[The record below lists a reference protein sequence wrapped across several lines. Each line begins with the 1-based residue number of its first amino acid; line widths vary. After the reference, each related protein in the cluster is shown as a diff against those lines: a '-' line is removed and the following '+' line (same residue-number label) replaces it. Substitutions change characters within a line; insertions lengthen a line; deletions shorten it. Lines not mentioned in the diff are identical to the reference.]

1 MTFDIWFATGKELP
15 DGRWIPGNHGSQVVI
30 TWEMLVDKLSSP
42 DEIPFERMA
51 DHVKDL
57 KGDEADKPWKK
68 GDGCWIPALLKTDA
82 EGKPLGREKK
92 SIVHYSCIVLDV
104 DEGGDAAAVE
114 DALLA
119 HDLAFFIHST
129 YRHNRLDEGTDRFR
143 VLVPLDRPVEGETQ
157 YKAVLD
163 QVALLAGGGE
173 LPAGFDPASRNYS
186 QAFWF
191 PSYPP
196 ERVDQSFRITNTGKP
211 YEWHLPDLLNT
222 DPQLPNPGDEVADR
236 QPITMQMIMPQVL
249 EGSRND
255 TLYKYCCD
263 WLDQQTMLPTSA
275 EVVATA
281 FRFNRSRVDMPKP
294 LPDAEVRATALSA
307 LNQARK
313 KTPEKIV
320 LPDAI
325 DLSKLKPQP
334 IRWLIDQQLVLG
346 ELTVIQGHTKSG
358 KSLLCM
364 HWAAELSRQGITT
377 LISHSEDSPGRTLTP
392 RQHVAGAVPGYVLL
406 IPDEALMEL
415 PEGITILR
423 QYILKHDAKL
433 IYIDAINNWMPAKGV
448 ENDRFL
454 RSCLIPLAQLA
465 QELNVAIVA
474 SRHFTKDGNNTDA
487 LARGMGGQAYSAV
500 ARQIL
505 QVVGGTEKYHPDYPN
520 DVLLSVVTGQHIS
533 KATTWA
539 FPRTAAEM
547 EMEDEA
553 GMIRV
558 WHPYLKPCVEVPDLT
573 ASDILKA
580 ISPLHQ
586 TSSRKGN
593 CAAAILSELE
603 AAGGRMLTGV
613 LRETMIATHL
623 YPSATYERALKTLGE
638 EKKIETRRGRNQEV
652 SLVV

>member
-1 MTFDIWFATGKELP
+1 MMLDIWFATGKKLP
-15 DGRWIPGNHGSQVVI
+15 DGRWIPGNHGSQVAI

-51 DHVKDL
+51 DHVKNV
-57 KGDEADKPWKK
+57 KGSESNKPWKK
-68 GDGCWIPALLKTDA
+68 GSGCWIPALLQTDA
-82 EGKPLGREKK
+82 EGKPLNREGD
-92 SIVHYSCIVLDV
+92 SIVHYSCIVLDI

-129 YRHNRLDEGTDRFR
+129 YSHNRLDEGTDRFR
-143 VLVPLDRPVEGETQ
+143 VVVPLDRPVEGKDK
-157 YKAVLD
+157 YKAVVD
-163 QVALLAGGGE
+163 QVAKLAVG
-173 LPAGFDPASRNYS
+173 AGYDKASKSYS
-186 QAFWF
+186 QAFWM
-191 PSYPP
+191 PANPP
-196 ERVDQSFRITNTGKP
+196 EQADQHFRITNTGKP
-211 YEWHLPDLLNT
+211 YQWQETDLLNT

-236 QPITMQMIMPQVL
+236 QPIQIQHTLPKVL
-249 EGSRND
+249 EGSRNEK
-255 TLYKYCCD
+255 LYKYCCD
-263 WLDQQTMLPTSA
+263 WLDQQTMLPPSA
-275 EVVATA
+275 EMVATA
-281 FRFNRSRVDMPKP
+281 FRFNRDRAAMPKP

-307 LNQARK
+307 LNHARK
-313 KTPEKIV
+313 ENPDKID

-325 DLSKLKPQP
+325 DLSKLKAQP
-334 IRWLIDQQLVLG
+334 IRWLIDGQLVLG

-377 LISHSEDSPGRTLTP
+377 LISHSEDSPERTLTP
-392 RQHVAGAVPGYVLL
+392 RQQVAGAVAGYVLL

-433 IYIDAINNWMPAKGV
+433 IYIDAINNWMPSKGV

-454 RSCLIPLAQLA
+454 RSCLQPLAKLA

-505 QVVGGTEKYHPDYPN
+505 QVVGGIDKHHPDYPN
-520 DVLLSVVTGQHIS
+520 DVLLSVVTGQHTS

-539 FPRTAAEM
+539 FPRTAAEI

-553 GMIRV
+553 GMVRV
-558 WHPYLKPCVEVPDLT
+558 WHPYLQHGVEVPDLT

-613 LRETMIATHL
+613 LRETMIATHQ
-623 YPSATYERALKTLGE
+623 YPPATYERALKALGD
-638 EKKIETRRGRNQEV
+638 EKKIQTGRGRNGEA

>member
-1 MTFDIWFATGKELP
+1 MMLDIWMGGGFPKPAGYVVGDYGNNVPMTWEALVDMLRKPTIIDFVPSPGEPDKAWQKGKECF
-15 DGRWIPGNHGSQVVI
+15 IPG
-30 TWEMLVDKLSSP
+30 
-42 DEIPFERMA
+42 
-51 DHVKDL
+51 
-57 KGDEADKPWKK
+57 
-68 GDGCWIPALLKTDA
+68 LLKTNPETNKA
-82 EGKPLGREKK
+82 KREGIG
-92 SIVHYSCIVLDV
+92 IIHYSLVPLDI
-104 DEGGDAAAVE
+104 DTNGDASAVE
-114 DALLA
+114 AVLRK
-119 HDLAFFIHST
+119 HDLSFVIYST
-129 YRHNRLDEGTDRFR
+129 YSHNRERDGSDRFR
-143 VLVPLDRPVEGETQ
+143 VLVPLDRPVKGKTE
-157 YKAVLD
+157 YKAVVD
-163 QVALLAGGGE
+163 EVALLAVG
-173 LPAGFDPASRNYS
+173 AGYDKASKSYS
-186 QAFWF
+186 QAFWQ
-191 PSYPP
+191 PACPP
-196 ERVDQSFRITNTGKP
+196 ERADQFIFRTHTGKP
-211 YEWHLPDLLNT
+211 YEWPPDLLDGNDEY

-236 QPITMQMIMPQVL
+236 QPITIQHTLPKVL
-249 EGSRND
+249 EGSRNAK
-255 TLYKYCCD
+255 LYDYCCD
-263 WLDQQTMLPTSA
+263 WLGYQTMLPTESD
-275 EVVATA
+275 VVASA
-281 FRFNRSRVDMPKP
+281 FRFNRDRSAIPKP

-307 LNQARK
+307 LNKARK
-313 KTPEKIV
+313 ETPEKI
-320 LPDAI
+320 PIQDAI

-364 HWAAELSRQGITT
+364 HWAAALSKQGITT
-377 LISHSEDSPGRTLTP
+377 LISHSEDSPERVLNP

-415 PEGITILR
+415 PGGITILR
-423 QYILKHDAKL
+423 QYIIKHDAKL
-433 IYIDAINNWMPAKGV
+433 IYIDAINNWMPSKGV

-454 RSCLIPLAQLA
+454 RSCLQPLAKLA

-500 ARQIL
+500 ARQIM

-520 DVLLSVVTGQHIS
+520 DVLLSVVIGQHIS

-547 EMEDEA
+547 EMKDEA
-553 GMIRV
+553 GTVRV

-573 ASDILKA
+573 AGDILKA

-603 AAGGRMLTGV
+603 ATGGRMLTGV
-613 LRETMIATHL
+613 LRETMIATL
-623 YPSATYERALKTLGE
+623 QYPPATYERALKGLVLEG
-638 EKKIETRRGRNQEV
+638 KIETRRGRNQEV

>member
-1 MTFDIWFATGKELP
+1 MKLDIWMAGGFSTPKGYIVGDYGNNVPMSWEALVNMLRNPTIIDFVSSPGEPDKAWQKGK
-15 DGRWIPGNHGSQVVI
+15 DCFIPG
-30 TWEMLVDKLSSP
+30 
-42 DEIPFERMA
+42 
-51 DHVKDL
+51 
-57 KGDEADKPWKK
+57 
-68 GDGCWIPALLKTDA
+68 LLKTNPETNKVKR
-82 EGKPLGREKK
+82 EGKG
-92 SIVHYSCIVLDV
+92 IIHYSLVPLDI
-104 DEGGDAAAVE
+104 DTNGDAAAV
-114 DALLA
+114 DAALRK
-119 HDLAFFIHST
+119 HDLSFVLYST
-129 YRHNRLDEGTDRFR
+129 YSHNREKDGYDRFR
-143 VLVPLDRPVEGETQ
+143 VLVPLNRPVEGIDE
-157 YKAVLD
+157 YKAVVD
-163 QVALLAGGGE
+163 QVAKLAVGTGY
-173 LPAGFDPASRNYS
+173 DNASKSYS
-186 QAFWF
+186 QAFWQ
-191 PSYPP
+191 PACPP
-196 ERVDQSFRITNTGKP
+196 EREEQFIFLTHTGKP
-211 YEWHLPDLLNT
+211 YEWHSPDLLDGNGQS

-236 QPITMQMIMPQVL
+236 QPIPLQHTLPKVR

-263 WLDQQTMLPTSA
+263 WLDQQTMLPPSA

-281 FRFNRSRVDMPKP
+281 FRFNRSRADMPKP

-307 LNQARK
+307 LNHARK
-313 KTPEKIV
+313 ENPDKID

-325 DLSKLKPQP
+325 DLSKLKAQP
-334 IRWLIDQQLVLG
+334 IRWLIDGQLVLG

-377 LISHSEDSPGRTLTP
+377 LISHSEDSPERTLNP
-392 RQHVAGAVPGYVLL
+392 RQHVAGAEHGYVLL

-415 PEGITILR
+415 PEGITMLR
-423 QYILKHDAKL
+423 QYIIKHDAKL
-433 IYIDAINNWMPAKGV
+433 IYIDAINNWMPSKGV

-454 RSCLIPLAQLA
+454 RSCLQPLAKLA

-520 DVLLSVVTGQHIS
+520 DVLLSVVIGQHIS

-553 GMIRV
+553 GMVRV

-603 AAGGRMLTGV
+603 SAGGRMLTGV

-623 YPSATYERALKTLGE
+623 YPSATYERALKALGE

>member
-1 MTFDIWFATGKELP
+1 MLDIWMAGGFPKTAGYVVG
-15 DGRWIPGNHGSQVVI
+15 DYGNNVPM
-30 TWEMLVDKLSSP
+30 TWELLVNMLRKPAIIDFVASP
-42 DEIPFERMA
+42 GDPA
-51 DHVKDL
+51 KAWQKGKD
-57 KGDEADKPWKK
+57 
-68 GDGCWIPALLKTDA
+68 CFIPALLKTNPETNKVKRDG
-82 EGKPLGREKK
+82 EG
-92 SIVHYSCIVLDV
+92 IIHYSCVPLDI
-104 DEGGDAAAVE
+104 DKDGDAAAVE
-114 DALLA
+114 AALLA
-119 HDLAFFIHST
+119 HDLSFVMYST
-129 YRHNRLDEGTDRFR
+129 YSHNPGHDGYDRFR
-143 VLVPLDRPVEGETQ
+143 VLVPLHRPVKGIDK
-157 YKAVLD
+157 YKAVVD
-163 QVALLAGGGE
+163 QVAKLAVGTGY
-173 LPAGFDPASRNYS
+173 DKASKSYS
-186 QAFWF
+186 QAFWQ
-191 PSYPP
+191 PACPP
-196 ERVDQSFRITNTGKP
+196 EREEQFIFRTHTGKS
-211 YEWHLPDLLNT
+211 YEWDFWDLLDGT
-222 DPQLPNPGDEVADR
+222 AEHEATLPNPGDEVADR
-236 QPITMQMIMPQVL
+236 QPIQIQHTLPKVL
-249 EGSRND
+249 EGSRNEK
-255 TLYKYCCD
+255 LYKYCCD
-263 WLDQQTMLPTSA
+263 WLAQQTMLPPSA

-281 FRFNRSRVDMPKP
+281 FRFNRDRAAMPKP

-307 LNQARK
+307 LNKARK
-313 KTPEKIV
+313 ETPEKIV

-334 IRWLIDQQLVLG
+334 IRWLIDGQLVLG

-364 HWAAELSRQGITT
+364 HWAAELSKQGITT
-377 LISHSEDSPGRTLTP
+377 LISHSEDSPDRTLTP

-433 IYIDAINNWMPAKGV
+433 IYIDAINNWMPSKGV

-505 QVVGGTEKYHPDYPN
+505 QVVGGIEKYHPDYPN

-553 GMIRV
+553 GMVRV
-558 WHPYLKPCVEVPDLT
+558 WHPYLQHGVEVPDLT

-603 AAGGRMLTGV
+603 AAGGRMLTSI
-613 LRETMIATHL
+613 LRETMIATHQ
-623 YPSATYERALKTLGE
+623 YPPATYERALKGLADEG
-638 EKKIETRRGRNQEV
+638 KIQTRRGRNQEV

>member
-1 MTFDIWFATGKELP
+1 MMLDIWMGAGIRTHKCFAPAVNGLNVPTQWAGLVKQLSTP
-15 DGRWIPGNHGSQVVI
+15 HLIDFVPSPGEPN
-30 TWEMLVDKLSSP
+30 K
-42 DEIPFERMA
+42 A
-51 DHVKDL
+51 
-57 KGDEADKPWKK
+57 WKK
-68 GDGCWIPALLKTDA
+68 GNECWIPALLKTDA
-82 EGKPLGREKK
+82 EGNPLTR
-92 SIVHYSCIVLDV
+92 SADAIIHYSCVVLDI
-104 DEGGDAAAVE
+104 DEGCNAADVE
-114 DALLA
+114 AALLA
-119 HDLAFFIHST
+119 HDLTFALHST
-129 YRHNRLDEGTDRFR
+129 YSHNRIEEGTDRIR
-143 VLVPLDRPVEGETQ
+143 VVALLNRPVEGKAQ
-157 YKAVLD
+157 YKAVVD

-173 LPAGFDPASRNYS
+173 FPAGYDPASKSYS
-186 QAFWF
+186 QAFWL
-191 PSYPP
+191 PACPP
-196 ERVDQSFRITNTGKP
+196 EREEQFIFRTHTGKP
-211 YEWHLPDLLNT
+211 YEWHSPDLLDGNDEY

-236 QPITMQMIMPQVL
+236 QPIAIQHTLPKVL
-249 EGSRND
+249 EGSRNQK
-255 TLYKYCCD
+255 LYKYCSD
-263 WLDQQTMLPTSA
+263 WLGYQTMLPTESD
-275 EVVATA
+275 VVATA
-281 FRFNRSRVDMPKP
+281 FRFNRDRSAIPKP

-313 KTPEKIV
+313 ETPAKIP
-320 LPDAI
+320 LQDAI

-334 IRWLIDQQLVLG
+334 IRWLIDGQLVLG

-433 IYIDAINNWMPAKGV
+433 IYIDAINNWMPSKGV

-454 RSCLIPLAQLA
+454 RSCLIPLAHLA

-505 QVVGGTEKYHPDYPN
+505 QVVGGIEKYHPDYPN

-533 KATTWA
+533 KTTTWA

-553 GMIRV
+553 GTIRV

-573 ASDILKA
+573 AGDILKA

-613 LRETMIATHL
+613 LRETMIATL
-623 YPSATYERALKTLGE
+623 QYPPATYERALKALGE

>member
-1 MTFDIWFATGKELP
+1 MMLDIWMAGGFVDSKGEFVPSNRGTNMPDIGWADLINMLRKPAIIDFRPLPNDPEKPAQKGK
-15 DGRWIPGNHGSQVVI
+15 D
-30 TWEMLVDKLSSP
+30 
-42 DEIPFERMA
+42 
-51 DHVKDL
+51 
-57 KGDEADKPWKK
+57 
-68 GDGCWIPALLKTDA
+68 CCIPALLKTDP
-82 EGKPLGREKK
+82 ETGKPLTRSAKA
-92 SIVHYSCIVLDV
+92 IQHYSLVPLDI
-104 DEGGDAAAVE
+104 DTNGDALAVE
-114 DALLA
+114 AALRK
-119 HDLAFFIHST
+119 HDLSFVIYST
-129 YRHNRLDEGTDRFR
+129 YSHNRKRDGSDRFR
-143 VLVPLDRPVEGETQ
+143 VLVPLHRPVEGIDQ
-157 YKAVLD
+157 YKAVVD
-163 QVALLAGGGE
+163 QVALLAVG
-173 LPAGFDPASRNYS
+173 AGYDKASKSYS

-191 PSYPP
+191 PACPP
-196 ERVDQSFRITNTGKP
+196 EREEQFIFRTHTGKP
-211 YEWHLPDLLNT
+211 YEWHSPDLLDGNDEY

-236 QPITMQMIMPQVL
+236 QPIAIQHTLPKVL
-249 EGSRND
+249 EGSRNAK
-255 TLYKYCCD
+255 LYKYCCD
-263 WLDQQTMLPTSA
+263 WLGYQTMLPTSA
-275 EVVATA
+275 DVVATA
-281 FRFNRSRVDMPKP
+281 FRFNRDRAAMPKP

-313 KTPEKIV
+313 ETPDKID

-334 IRWLIDQQLVLG
+334 IRWLIDGQLVLG

-433 IYIDAINNWMPAKGV
+433 IYIDAINNWMPSKGV

-454 RSCLIPLAQLA
+454 RSCLIPLAHLA

-505 QVVGGTEKYHPDYPN
+505 QVVGGIEKYHPDYPN

-533 KATTWA
+533 KTTTWA

-553 GMIRV
+553 GTVRV

-573 ASDILKA
+573 AGDILKA

-613 LRETMIATHL
+613 LRETMIATL
-623 YPSATYERALKTLGE
+623 QYPPATYERALKALGE

>member
-1 MTFDIWFATGKELP
+1 
-15 DGRWIPGNHGSQVVI
+15 
-30 TWEMLVDKLSSP
+30 
-42 DEIPFERMA
+42 
-51 DHVKDL
+51 
-57 KGDEADKPWKK
+57 
-68 GDGCWIPALLKTDA
+68 
-82 EGKPLGREKK
+82 
-92 SIVHYSCIVLDV
+92 
-104 DEGGDAAAVE
+104 
-114 DALLA
+114 
-119 HDLAFFIHST
+119 
-129 YRHNRLDEGTDRFR
+129 
-143 VLVPLDRPVEGETQ
+143 
-157 YKAVLD
+157 
-163 QVALLAGGGE
+163 
-173 LPAGFDPASRNYS
+173 
-186 QAFWF
+186 
-191 PSYPP
+191 
-196 ERVDQSFRITNTGKP
+196 
-211 YEWHLPDLLNT
+211 
-222 DPQLPNPGDEVADR
+222 
-236 QPITMQMIMPQVL
+236 
-249 EGSRND
+249 
-255 TLYKYCCD
+255 
-263 WLDQQTMLPTSA
+263 
-275 EVVATA
+275 
-281 FRFNRSRVDMPKP
+281 
-294 LPDAEVRATALSA
+294 
-307 LNQARK
+307 
-313 KTPEKIV
+313 
-320 LPDAI
+320 
-325 DLSKLKPQP
+325 
-334 IRWLIDQQLVLG
+334 VLG

-364 HWAAELSRQGITT
+364 HWAAELSKQGITT
-377 LISHSEDSPGRTLTP
+377 LISHSEDSPSRTLTP

-433 IYIDAINNWMPAKGV
+433 IYIDAINNWMPSKGV

-454 RSCLIPLAQLA
+454 RSCLIPLAHLA

-505 QVVGGTEKYHPDYPN
+505 QVVGGFEKYHPDYPN

-547 EMEDEA
+547 EMEDES
-553 GMIRV
+553 GIVRV
-558 WHPYLKPCVEVPDLT
+558 WHPYLQPCVEVPDLT

-613 LRETMIATHL
+613 LRETMIATL
-623 YPSATYERALKTLGE
+623 QYPPATYERALKALGE

>member
-1 MTFDIWFATGKELP
+1 MTLDIWMGGGFKTRKSFAPAIEGFNTATEWAGLVKQLSMPHLIDFEPSPGEP
-15 DGRWIPGNHGSQVVI
+15 D
-30 TWEMLVDKLSSP
+30 K
-42 DEIPFERMA
+42 A
-51 DHVKDL
+51 
-57 KGDEADKPWKK
+57 WKK
-68 GDGCWIPALLKTDA
+68 GNECWIPALLKTDA
-82 EGKPLGREKK
+82 EGTPLTR
-92 SIVHYSCIVLDV
+92 SAAAILHYSCVVLDI
-104 DEGGDAAAVE
+104 DEGCDAAAVE
-114 DALLA
+114 AGLQA
-119 HDLAFFIHST
+119 HDLTFALHST
-129 YRHNRLDEGTDRFR
+129 YSHNRLEEGTDRIR
-143 VLVPLDRPVEGETQ
+143 VVVPLDRPVEGKEK
-157 YKAVLD
+157 YKDVVE

-173 LPAGFDPASRNYS
+173 LPAGFDPASSNYS
-186 QAFWF
+186 QAFWL
-191 PSYPP
+191 PACPP
-196 ERVDQSFRITNTGKP
+196 EREEQFIFLTHTGKP
-211 YEWHLPDLLNT
+211 YEWVTDDLLDGNDEY

-236 QPITMQMIMPQVL
+236 QPIAIQHTLPKVL
-249 EGSRND
+249 EGSRNAK
-255 TLYKYCCD
+255 LYKYCCD
-263 WLDQQTMLPTSA
+263 WLGQQTMLPTSA
-275 EVVATA
+275 DVVATA
-281 FRFNRSRVDMPKP
+281 FRFNRDRAAMPKP
-294 LPDAEVRATALSA
+294 LPDAEVRTTALSA

-313 KTPEKIV
+313 ETPEKID
-320 LPDAI
+320 LPDVI

-364 HWAAELSRQGITT
+364 HWAAELSKQGITT
-377 LISHSEDSPGRTLTP
+377 LISHSEDSHDRTLTP

-433 IYIDAINNWMPAKGV
+433 IYIDAINNWMPSKGV

-454 RSCLIPLAQLA
+454 RSCLQPLAKLA

-500 ARQIL
+500 ARQIM
-505 QVVGGTEKYHPDYPN
+505 QVVGGIEKYHPDYPN
-520 DVLLSVVTGQHIS
+520 DVLLSVVIGQHIS

-553 GMIRV
+553 GIVRV
-558 WHPYLKPCVEVPDLT
+558 WHPYLQPCVEVPDLT

-613 LRETMIATHL
+613 LRETMIGTL
-623 YPSATYERALKTLGE
+623 QYPPATYERALKALVE
-638 EKKIETRRGRNQEV
+638 EGKIETRRGRNQEV

>member
-1 MTFDIWFATGKELP
+1 MLRKPAIIDFVPSPGDPKKAWQKGK
-15 DGRWIPGNHGSQVVI
+15 DC
-30 TWEMLVDKLSSP
+30 
-42 DEIPFERMA
+42 F
-51 DHVKDL
+51 
-57 KGDEADKPWKK
+57 
-68 GDGCWIPALLKTDA
+68 IPALLKTNPETNKVKR
-82 EGKPLGREKK
+82 EGEG
-92 SIVHYSCIVLDV
+92 IIHYSCVPLDI
-104 DEGGDAAAVE
+104 DKSGDAAAVE
-114 DALLA
+114 AALRQ
-119 HDLAFFIHST
+119 HDLSFVMYST
-129 YRHNRLDEGTDRFR
+129 YSHNPEQDGYDRFR
-143 VLVPLDRPVEGETQ
+143 VLVPLNRPVGKDE
-157 YKAVLD
+157 YKAVVD
-163 QVALLAGGGE
+163 QVALLAVG
-173 LPAGFDPASRNYS
+173 AGYDKASKSYS
-186 QAFWF
+186 QAFWQ
-191 PSYPP
+191 PACPP
-196 ERVDQSFRITNTGKP
+196 EREEQFIFRTHTGKS

-236 QPITMQMIMPQVL
+236 QPIPIQHTLPKVL
-249 EGSRND
+249 EGSRN
-255 TLYKYCCD
+255 TKLYQYCCD
-263 WLDQQTMLPTSA
+263 WLDQQTKLPPSSD
-275 EVVATA
+275 VVATA
-281 FRFNRSRVDMPKP
+281 FRFNRDRADMPKP

-307 LNQARK
+307 LNRARK
-313 KTPEKIV
+313 ETPHKIV
-320 LPDAI
+320 LPDVI

-334 IRWLIDQQLVLG
+334 IRWLIDGQLVLG

-364 HWAAELSRQGITT
+364 HWAAELSKQGITT
-377 LISHSEDSPGRTLTP
+377 LISHSEDSPDRTLTP

-423 QYILKHDAKL
+423 QYIIKHDAKL

-505 QVVGGTEKYHPDYPN
+505 QVVGGIEKYHPDYPN

-533 KATTWA
+533 KAMTWA

-553 GMIRV
+553 GMVRV
-558 WHPYLKPCVEVPDLT
+558 WHPYLKNCVEVPDLT

-613 LRETMIATHL
+613 LRETMIATHQ
-623 YPSATYERALKTLGE
+623 YPPATYERALKALGDE
-638 EKKIETRRGRNQEV
+638 GKIQTRRGRNQEV

>member
-1 MTFDIWFATGKELP
+1 MTFDIWLAAGMKSSEGKWVPGVYGELYTLTWDELVLRFANPEI
-15 DGRWIPGNHGSQVVI
+15 IPF
-30 TWEMLVDKLSSP
+30 EPSP
-42 DEIPFERMA
+42 DEPTKAFI
-51 DHVKDL
+51 
-57 KGDEADKPWKK
+57 KGNR
-68 GDGCWIPALLKTDA
+68 CWMPALFKTNT
-82 EGKPLGREKK
+82 EGTPLRRKAA
-92 SIVHYSCIVLDV
+92 SIVHYSCITLDL
-104 DEGGDAAAVE
+104 DGCDVE
-114 DALLA
+114 LVATALLEL
-119 HDLAFFIHST
+119 DLSFIIHST
-129 YRHNRLDEGTDRFR
+129 YSHNREMEGTDRVR
-143 VLVPLDRPVEGETQ
+143 VVVPLDRPVGNEQ
-157 YKAVLD
+157 YKAVVRS
-163 QVALLAGGGE
+163 VALLAGGRE
-173 LPAGFDPASRNYS
+173 LPAGFDDASGSTS
-186 QAFWF
+186 QAFWM
-191 PSYPP
+191 PACPP
-196 ERVDQSFRITNTGKP
+196 EQLHQYIHATHTGKP

-236 QPITMQMIMPQVL
+236 QPRTMKMITPQVV
-249 EGSRND
+249 EGRRNN
-255 TLYKYCCD
+255 TLFRSLCAWMREQPK
-263 WLDQQTMLPTSA
+263 LPPA
-275 EVVATA
+275 ADVVAQGIAMMHGDRET
-281 FRFNRSRVDMPKP
+281 FPKP
-294 LPDAEVRATALSA
+294 LPNHEIRAVALSA
-307 LNQARK
+307 RK
-313 KTPEKIV
+313 AMQKEAPDKIV

-334 IRWLIDQQLVLG
+334 IRWLIDGQLVLG

-377 LISHSEDSPGRTLTP
+377 LISHSEDSPDRTLTP
-392 RQHVAGAVPGYVLL
+392 RQHVARAVPGYVLL

-433 IYIDAINNWMPAKGV
+433 IYIDAINNWMPSKGV

-520 DVLLSVVTGQHIS
+520 DVLLSVVIGQHIS

-623 YPSATYERALKTLGE
+623 YPSATYERALKGLADEG
-638 EKKIETRRGRNQEV
+638 KIQTRRGRNQEV
-652 SLVV
+652 SLVI

>member
-1 MTFDIWFATGKELP
+1 MTFDIWMAGGFPKPAGYVVGDYGNNVPMTWETLVNMLRNPTIIDFVSSPGEPDKAWQKGK
-15 DGRWIPGNHGSQVVI
+15 DCFIPG
-30 TWEMLVDKLSSP
+30 
-42 DEIPFERMA
+42 
-51 DHVKDL
+51 
-57 KGDEADKPWKK
+57 
-68 GDGCWIPALLKTDA
+68 LLKTDPETNKVKR
-82 EGKPLGREKK
+82 EGKG
-92 SIVHYSCIVLDV
+92 IIHYSLVPLDI
-104 DEGGDAAAVE
+104 DKGGDATAVDAA
-114 DALLA
+114 LRK
-119 HDLAFFIHST
+119 HDLSFVIYST
-129 YRHNRLDEGTDRFR
+129 YSHNREVDGYDRFR
-143 VLVPLDRPVEGETQ
+143 VLVPLNRPVEGIDE
-157 YKAVLD
+157 YKAVVD
-163 QVALLAGGGE
+163 QVALLAVG
-173 LPAGFDPASRNYS
+173 AGYDKASKSYS
-186 QAFWF
+186 QAFWQ
-191 PSYPP
+191 PACPP
-196 ERVDQSFRITNTGKP
+196 EREHQRIFLTHTGKP
-211 YEWHLPDLLNT
+211 YEWHSLDLLDGNGEY
-222 DPQLPNPGDEVADR
+222 DPQMPNPGDEVADR

-364 HWAAELSRQGITT
+364 HWAAELSKQGITT

-392 RQHVAGAVPGYVLL
+392 RQHVAGAVQGYVLL

>member
-1 MTFDIWFATGKELP
+1 MTFDIWFAAGMKSNEGK
-15 DGRWIPGNHGSQVVI
+15 WIPGVYGELYTL
-30 TWEMLVDKLSSP
+30 TWDELVLRFATP
-42 DEIPFERMA
+42 ERIPFEPSSDEPTKA
-51 DHVKDL
+51 FI
-57 KGDEADKPWKK
+57 KGNR
-68 GDGCWIPALLKTDA
+68 CWMPALLQTNA
-82 EGKPLGREKK
+82 EGTPLRRKAA
-92 SIVHYSCIVLDV
+92 SIVHYSCITLDL
-104 DEGGDAAAVE
+104 DGCDAEQVAT
-114 DALLA
+114 ALLEI
-119 HDLAFFIHST
+119 DLSFIIHST
-129 YRHNRLDEGTDRFR
+129 YSHNREMEGTDRVR
-143 VLVPLDRPVEGETQ
+143 VVVPLDRPVGNEQ
-157 YKAVLD
+157 YKAVV
-163 QVALLAGGGE
+163 QSVALLAGGGE
-173 LPAGFDPASRNYS
+173 LPAGYDDASESIS
-186 QAFWF
+186 QAWWL
-191 PSYPP
+191 PACPP
-196 ERVDQSFRITNTGKP
+196 EQLHQYIYATHTGNP
-211 YEWHLPDLLNT
+211 YEWHSTDLLDANGES
-222 DPQLPNPGDEVADR
+222 DQQLPNPGDEVADR
-236 QPITMQMIMPQVL
+236 QPIAIQHTLPKVL
-249 EGSRND
+249 EGSRNKK
-255 TLYKYCCD
+255 LYKYCCD

-275 EVVATA
+275 DVVATA
-281 FRFNRSRVDMPKP
+281 FRFNRDRAAMPKP

-313 KTPEKIV
+313 ETPEKID
-320 LPDAI
+320 LPDVI

-377 LISHSEDSPGRTLTP
+377 LISHSEDSPERTLTP
-392 RQHVAGAVPGYVLL
+392 RQQVAGAVPGYVLL

-433 IYIDAINNWMPAKGV
+433 IYIDAINNWMPSKGV

-454 RSCLIPLAQLA
+454 RSCLQPLAKLA

-520 DVLLSVVTGQHIS
+520 DVLLSVVIGQHIS

-539 FPRTAAEM
+539 FPRTAAEI

-553 GMIRV
+553 GIVRV
-558 WHPYLKPCVEVPDLT
+558 WHPYLQPGVEVPDLT
-573 ASDILKA
+573 SSDILKA
-580 ISPLHQ
+580 ISPLH
-586 TSSRKGN
+586 TTNSRKGN

-603 AAGGRMLTGV
+603 AAGGRMLTTV
-613 LRETMIATHL
+613 LRENMIATHL
-623 YPSATYERALKTLGE
+623 YPSATYERALKALVDE
-638 EKKIETRRGRNQEV
+638 NKIQTQRGRNGEA

>member
-1 MTFDIWFATGKELP
+1 MMLDIWMAGGVKTTKGLIPAT
-15 DGRWIPGNHGSQVVI
+15 DGAEYPMEWATLVS
-30 TWEMLVDKLSSP
+30 MLETP
-42 DEIPFERMA
+42 HIIPFEPSPEEPSKPYR
-51 DHVKDL
+51 
-57 KGDEADKPWKK
+57 KGKE
-68 GDGCWIPALLKTDA
+68 CWIPAKLKTDTQT
-82 EGKPLGREKK
+82 GKPLTR
-92 SIVHYSCIVLDV
+92 SAAAIIHYSCVVLDL
-104 DEGGDAAAVE
+104 DGGNAEQVE
-114 DALLA
+114 SALLA
-119 HDLAFFIHST
+119 HDLSFVIHST
-129 YRHNRLDEGTDRFR
+129 YSHNHAVEGVDRFR
-143 VLVPLDRPVEGETQ
+143 VVVPLDRPVEGKAQ
-157 YKAVLD
+157 YKAVVD

-173 LPAGFDPASRNYS
+173 LPVGFDNASASYS
-186 QAFWF
+186 QAFWL
-191 PSYPP
+191 PACPQ
-196 ERVDQSFRITNTGKP
+196 ERADQYFRISNTGKT
-211 YEWHLPDLLNT
+211 YEWCSLDLLDGNGES

-236 QPITMQMIMPQVL
+236 QPIQIQHTLPKVL
-249 EGSRND
+249 EGSRNEK
-255 TLYKYCCD
+255 LYKYCCD
-263 WLDQQTMLPTSA
+263 WLDQQTKLPPSA
-275 EVVATA
+275 DVVATA
-281 FRFNRSRVDMPKP
+281 FRFNRDRAAMPKP

-307 LNQARK
+307 LNHARK
-313 KTPEKIV
+313 ETPDKID

-334 IRWLIDQQLVLG
+334 IRWLIDGQLVLG

-377 LISHSEDSPGRTLTP
+377 LISHSEDSPERTLTP
-392 RQHVAGAVPGYVLL
+392 RQQVAGAVAGYVLL

-423 QYILKHDAKL
+423 QYIIKHDAKL
-433 IYIDAINNWMPAKGV
+433 IYIDAINNWMPSKGV

-454 RSCLIPLAQLA
+454 RSCLQPLAKLA

-505 QVVGGTEKYHPDYPN
+505 QVVGGIDKHHPDYPN
-520 DVLLSVVTGQHIS
+520 DVLLSVVTGQHTS

-539 FPRTAAEM
+539 FPRTAAEI

-553 GMIRV
+553 GMVRV
-558 WHPYLKPCVEVPDLT
+558 WHPYLQHGVEVPDLT

-613 LRETMIATHL
+613 LRETMIATHQ
-623 YPSATYERALKTLGE
+623 YPPATYERALKALGD
-638 EKKIETRRGRNQEV
+638 EKKIQTGRGRNGEA

>member
-1 MTFDIWFATGKELP
+1 MMLNIWIGGGIKTHKCFAPAIEGLNVPTEWAGLVKQLSTP
-15 DGRWIPGNHGSQVVI
+15 HRIDFVPSPGEPN
-30 TWEMLVDKLSSP
+30 K
-42 DEIPFERMA
+42 A
-51 DHVKDL
+51 
-57 KGDEADKPWKK
+57 WKK
-68 GDGCWIPALLKTDA
+68 GNECWIPALLKTDA
-82 EGKPLGREKK
+82 EGNPLTR
-92 SIVHYSCIVLDV
+92 SADAIIHYSCVVLDI
-104 DEGGDAAAVE
+104 DEGCNAAAVE
-114 DALLA
+114 AALLA
-119 HDLAFFIHST
+119 HDLTFALHST
-129 YRHNRLDEGTDRFR
+129 YSHNRLDEGTDRIR
-143 VLVPLDRPVEGETQ
+143 VVVLLNRPVEGKDK
-157 YKAVLD
+157 YKAVVD
-163 QVALLAGGGE
+163 QVAKLAGGGE
-173 LPAGFDPASRNYS
+173 FPAGYDPASKSYS
-186 QAFWF
+186 QAFWM
-191 PSYPP
+191 PACPP
-196 ERVDQSFRITNTGKP
+196 EREEQFIFLTHTGNP
-211 YEWHLPDLLNT
+211 YEWYASDLLDGT
-222 DPQLPNPGDEVADR
+222 AEHEAPLPNPGDEVATR

-249 EGSRND
+249 EGGRNN
-255 TLYKYCCD
+255 TLFRSLCQ
-263 WLDQQTMLPTSA
+263 WLREQPQLPLA
-275 EVVATA
+275 GDVVAAGVAMMQDRHT
-281 FRFNRSRVDMPKP
+281 FPKP
-294 LPDAEVRATALSA
+294 LPNNEVRQVAHSA
-307 LNQARK
+307 LNAIRK
-313 KTPEKIV
+313 ETPEKIP
-320 LPDAI
+320 LQAAI

-364 HWAAELSRQGITT
+364 HWAAELSKQGFTT
-377 LISHSEDSPGRTLTP
+377 LISHSEDSPERTLTP

-423 QYILKHDAKL
+423 QYIIKHDAKL
-433 IYIDAINNWMPAKGV
+433 IYIDAINNWMPSKGV

-454 RSCLIPLAQLA
+454 RNCLQPLAKLA

-505 QVVGGTEKYHPDYPN
+505 QVVGGIDKHHPDYPD
-520 DVLLSVVTGQHIS
+520 DVLLSVVTGQHTS

-547 EMEDEA
+547 EMEDED
-553 GMIRV
+553 GTVRV
-558 WHPYLKPCVEVPDLT
+558 WHPYLQPGVEVPDLT

-586 TSSRKGN
+586 TNSRKGN

-603 AAGGRMLTGV
+603 AVGGRMLTGV
-613 LRETMIATHL
+613 LRETIIATL
-623 YPSATYERALKTLGE
+623 QYPPATYERALKALGD